1 MTKKKTRKH
10 RLAHRTVAGADAIVS
25 CPICRSARSALVRG
39 PQQEWRYFRCS
50 DCQHVWL
57 IPGPNARELKKH
69 YNSAYQVPRE
79 AYFHTVNQEFP
90 ALQHA
95 LEQLTPGR
103 KMLEIGCSY
112 GGMLARFAAVG
123 WKVDGVELD
132 KRAVEIARKSLGL
145 TVQAGT
151 LREVV
156 DKLSPPYDVITA
168 YHVIEHVPDPAAFLS
183 QIRALSASD
192 GILLLRL
199 PNASSVAARLTRGW
213 WEWFTAPEHINIFS
227 PKSISLLLREK
238 GFTVV
243 SQRSRRGDGNRL
255 LFEAAKTV
263 GRIGYRSLRGGTR
276 DAPSRSQQP
285 RASTPSTTAPYRA
298 IRAGLNIVGAPLDW
312 VIALADRVGLRSMPE
327 LLIVARRRGS

>member
-1 MTKKKTRKH
+1 MTKKSRK
-10 RLAHRTVAGADAIVS
+10 RTARRRSVATGERALA
-25 CPICRSARSALVRG
+25 CPICRSTRSAPLRG

-50 DCQHVWL
+50 DCQHAWL
-57 IPGPNARELKKH
+57 VPTPNAQALKKH

-79 AYFHTVNQEFP
+79 AYFHTVNADFP
-90 ALQHA
+90 ALQGT

-132 KRAVEIARKSLGL
+132 QRAVEFAKRSLGL

-151 LREVV
+151 LREVA

-183 QIRALSASD
+183 QIRDLSATD
-192 GILLLRL
+192 GILVLRL

-213 WEWFTAPEHINIFS
+213 WEWFIAPEHVNVFS
-227 PKSISLLLREK
+227 PKSISLLLKEK
-238 GFTVV
+238 GFTVM
-243 SQRSRRGDGNRL
+243 SQKSRRGDGNRL
-255 LFEAAKTV
+255 LFEAVKTV
-263 GRIGYRSLRGGTR
+263 GRIGYRSLREARNST
-276 DAPSRSQQP
+276 PSRSQQP
-285 RASTPSTTAPYRA
+285 HASTPSSTATYRA
-298 IRAGLNIVGAPLDW
+298 IRATLNTVGAPVDW
-312 VIALADRVGLRSMPE
+312 AIALADQVGLRFMPE
-327 LLIVARRRGS
+327 LMIIARRS